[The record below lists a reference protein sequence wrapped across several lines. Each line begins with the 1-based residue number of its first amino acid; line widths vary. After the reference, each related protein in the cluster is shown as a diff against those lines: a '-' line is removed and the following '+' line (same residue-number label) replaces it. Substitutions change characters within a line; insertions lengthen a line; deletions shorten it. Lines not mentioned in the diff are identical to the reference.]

1 MRLVVAEDS
10 VLFREGLVRLLDS
23 RGFDVVAQ
31 AGDAAELA
39 DAVERTD
46 PDLVVV
52 DVRMPPTHTDEGLVA
67 AIELR
72 RRHPGLGVLVLSH
85 YVESHPAAL
94 LLADDPRGIG
104 YLLKDRVTDLDEF
117 SDAVARVASGGS
129 VLDPEVISTLLHRRA
144 VEDRTHALTDRER
157 DVLALMAEG
166 RTNRA
171 VCERLFLSPKTVE
184 SHISNIFTK
193 LGLLPTPDDHRRVLA
208 VLTFLRADPP
218 SETRGAG

>member
-72 RRHPGLGVLVLSH
+72 RRHPGLGVLVLSN